1 MSKFNSHFIAVVSM
15 LSIALSAN
23 AGFTVTYE
31 NAGVLNTTA
40 TFDYTGVETF
50 DSRSI
55 DTNQTFTTDFGTSS
69 DPIKITGTY
78 KNVQIMEFDQY
89 GGAGNSGNYA
99 VALRTGASYDLEL
112 SAEDNDGAVPITY
125 FGYWLSAL
133 DAGNQVDFYRGND
146 LLFTFDPTTVIN
158 AIGSCS
164 GATNL
169 YCGKPET
176 NPIQNPGEQYVF
188 VNFYDD
194 SGVGFDRIHFYETN
208 AANGGYESD
217 NHTVGYYKEKGGN
230 LVEVPEPASLLLVGL
245 ALLGMSGVRRYN
257 SK

>member
-1 MSKFNSHFIAVVSM
+1 MPKFTSHFIAAVSM

-31 NAGVLNTTA
+31 NAGILNTTA

-50 DSRSI
+50 DSRNI
-55 DTNQTFTTDFGTSS
+55 GTNQTFTTNFGTNSA
-69 DPIKITGTY
+69 PVTITGEY
-78 KNVQIMEFDQY
+78 QKVQIMKFDQY

-99 VALRTGASYDLEL
+99 VALHTGASYDLEL
-112 SAEDNDGAVPITY
+112 SAEGNDGAVPITY

-133 DAGNQVDFYRGND
+133 DAGNQVDFYRGTTH
-146 LLFTFDPTTVIN
+146 LFTFDPTIVIN
-158 AIGSCS
+158 AIGSCPS
-164 GATNL
+164 ATNS
-169 YCGKPET
+169 YCGKPGT

-194 SGVGFDRIHFYETN
+194 SGLGFDRIHFYETN

-230 LVEVPEPASLLLVGL
+230 PIEVPEPASLLLVGL
-245 ALLGMSGVRRYN
+245 ALLGMSGVRRYS